1 MKIDKM
7 KHLVFYIIFLSMFCG
22 CNTENTKAGYKVYD
36 IQKVQHADVSSF
48 DSGDLHYIALEF
60 NERCP
65 IGYMDK
71 IVLTDKYIFVKSD
84 ISLYRFS
91 LEGKFLNNIG
101 QYGESPSDVQGIFD
115 FAIDEKQ
122 EIAFLW
128 DMMGGKIVMYSFD
141 NEFQHSIPYEG
152 LVRNIEYNSNRIF
165 LTFMNLGN
173 ELFKLQVMKTDG
185 EVLYR
190 SSNDIQ
196 YEFQDMFALPSVKN
210 MHLLSKEKM
219 LVRQNFN
226 DTIYTYDQHQNNLS
240 IRYVFDFE
248 NSKLPYQ
255 LLSSYELFNKEY
267 ENYAYLS
274 DVSEANDYIYV
285 DYVFHGKNKK
295 VIIDKSNDQ
304 ILTVQDPIG
313 GITVKNGFHFFW
325 PKWVSTEYLI
335 DYIPADYIIRYKD
348 KIKNEKL
355 SELVELLDEESNP
368 ILILSKK

>member
-1 MKIDKM
+1 
-7 KHLVFYIIFLSMFCG
+7 
-22 CNTENTKAGYKVYD
+22 
-36 IQKVQHADVSSF
+36 
-48 DSGDLHYIALEF
+48 
-60 NERCP
+60 
-65 IGYMDK
+65 
-71 IVLTDKYIFVKSD
+71 
-84 ISLYRFS
+84 
-91 LEGKFLNNIG
+91 
-101 QYGESPSDVQGIFD
+101 
-115 FAIDEKQ
+115 
-122 EIAFLW
+122 
-128 DMMGGKIVMYSFD
+128 
-141 NEFQHSIPYEG
+141 
-152 LVRNIEYNSNRIF
+152 
-165 LTFMNLGN
+165 
-173 ELFKLQVMKTDG
+173 
-185 EVLYR
+185 
-190 SSNDIQ
+190 
-196 YEFQDMFALPSVKN
+196 
-210 MHLLSKEKM
+210 M

-274 DVSEANDYIYV
+274 DVSETNDYIYV